1 VQNQNKIN
9 NQKKKEKIDGDKDD
23 KINYSG
29 VRFEYSR
36 ENIHNV
42 GFLCAVEILYQ
53 FNKKL
58 PKTMRILKEN
68 EVRINFILNYGEVLN
83 GYVGQDQ
90 KINEVFTGSALME
103 SAKTLQSLSKIYYEP
118 SIFLQ
123 NNFYLNSHVSLAEL
137 SFPCDIAKV
146 EREFAREPSQELNR
160 IYKLHYN
167 NYMPQDRDTSHDL
180 KLENNKDV
188 IVKER
193 KETLEKLFRYD
204 GVLHTFVLE
213 DFNVKTQVLMNRPEN
228 FYESVKLF
236 FDCLIYNK
244 WNECIVNLRKMR
256 KTEEYGSF
264 RDEGFKLHL
273 RSLEEKIREKI
284 TKNSSDVLGD
294 GYTIL
299 VRV

>member
-9 NQKKKEKIDGDKDD
+9 NQKKKERRDADKED
-23 KINYSG
+23 KLNYSE

-36 ENIHNV
+36 ENIHSM
-42 GFLCAVEILYQ
+42 GFLCAVQILYQ
-53 FNKKL
+53 FYKKL

-90 KINEVFTGSALME
+90 KIDEVFTGSALME
-103 SAKTLQSLSKIYYEP
+103 SAKTLQSLSKIYFEP

-123 NNFYLNSHVSLAEL
+123 NNFYLNSHESLAEL
-137 SFPCDIAKV
+137 CFPCDIAKV
-146 EREFAREPSQELNR
+146 EREFANEPSQELNR
-160 IYKLHYN
+160 IYKVHYN
-167 NYMPQDRDTSHDL
+167 NYMPQDRDTRHDL
-180 KLENNKDV
+180 KLEINKDE

-193 KETLEKLFRYD
+193 KETLEKLFRYE

-228 FYESVKLF
+228 IYESIRQF
-236 FDCLIYNK
+236 FDCLFYNK

-256 KTEEYGSF
+256 KTEEYRSF
-264 RDEGFKLHL
+264 RDDGFKLHL

-284 TKNSSDVLGD
+284 AKKSSNVLGD